1 MVQRTAR
8 PFGERGKGCAQSWPG
23 GPSSAKRAAALGSAC
38 FGSVWEVVTGGLGC
52 FGVVLGGL
60 GSFLRVPRW
69 YGIVRVLERSG
80 VVWGGLGSFLCVFGW
95 SGVVWD
101 GLGWSGWARLW
112 ARFNLF
118 GAGHG
123 WSSGLVW
130 GGLGLRSLLHVSDGP
145 GCLV

>member
-1 MVQRTAR
+1 MVT
-8 PFGERGKGCAQSWPG
+8 S
-23 GPSSAKRAAALGSAC
+23 
-38 FGSVWEVVTGGLGC
+38 GLGC

-80 VVWGGLGSFLCVFGW
+80 VVWGGLGSFLCVFGR

-112 ARFNLF
+112 ARLWARRLMCLF
-118 GAGHG
+118 EGAAK
-123 WSSGLVW
+123 LTE
-130 GGLGLRSLLHVSDGP
+130 LLRILKAGTSWRRWEVSLDLP
-145 GCLV
+145 

>member
-1 MVQRTAR
+1 M
-8 PFGERGKGCAQSWPG
+8 
-23 GPSSAKRAAALGSAC
+23 
-38 FGSVWEVVTGGLGC
+38 VTGGLGC